1 MRRVSETRAAFRR
14 MVGSAGPVVVPG
26 AHDAFSARMVEAAGF
41 AATYVGS
48 YATSAAAHGLPDVG
62 ALTLTELAEHAHRV
76 SRAVSVPVLADAE
89 GGFFD
94 AANMWRTVQA
104 FEEAGICGVH
114 IEDHA
119 GAKHTRMGTALRPLE
134 ETLVVLRAAL
144 DARTDPDFQIIGRTD
159 AVWVAGDLDEAV
171 RRMQAFAAEGV
182 DMVFPTGISPS
193 QLAQV
198 REEIPIPVLVL
209 GDLPAS
215 SVRAMADAGA
225 DVIVYYS
232 FTLSAATRGVARA
245 LQRLHETNDVRQLG
259 EELEDAAILE
269 ARLGYETYTQRAL
282 RYSGSAGD
290 VADE

>member
-1 MRRVSETRAAFRR
+1 
-14 MVGSAGPVVVPG
+14 
-26 AHDAFSARMVEAAGF
+26 MVEAAGF

-89 GGFFD
+89 DGFFD

-104 FEEAGICGVH
+104 FEEAGVCGVH

-119 GAKHTRMGTALRPLE
+119 GGKHTSLGTALRPVD
-134 ETLVVLRAAL
+134 ETRTILRAAL

-159 AVWVAGDLDEAV
+159 AVWVTGDLDEAV
-171 RRMQAFAAEGV
+171 RRMRAFAEAGV
-182 DMVFPTGISPS
+182 DMVFPTGISPE
-193 QLAQV
+193 QLRLV
-198 REEIPIPVLVL
+198 RAEVPCPVLVL

-215 SVRAMADAGA
+215 SIGAMADAGA

-232 FTLSAATRGVARA
+232 FTLSAATRGVGRA
-245 LQRLHETNDVRQLG
+245 LQRLKDTGDVRELV
-259 EELEDAAILE
+259 EELEDAVTLE
-269 ARLGYETYTQRAL
+269 ARLDYDDYTGRAL
-282 RYSGSAGD
+282 RYDGLVD
-290 VADE
+290 DADDA